1 LQLFSLTIPKT
12 KFLLQCI
19 NNIVM
24 FENDDV
30 KVVERL
36 ENAGVKLCNV
46 HLVSDST
53 GDTLLTMASSIMAQF
68 PNVDFKKFTWF
79 LTRTEGEMN
88 VIVDGIKKNK
98 GIVMYTIVSPKFE
111 EMLQTLCSNLN
122 IPCIPILSKIT
133 RTFQRYLGEDSL
145 GTLSTISN
153 DIPAGYANRIEAI
166 NYTISHDDGGLLED
180 LDEAD
185 IIIIGASRTSK
196 TPVSIYLSYR
206 GYKVVNIPFVTT
218 ETFPS
223 IIFSIKKPLIVGLV
237 ADAERLEAIR
247 KSRLSSLSGDSE
259 KSQYTDL
266 DKIREEIV
274 ESRKLFTK
282 LGCPVINITEKSIE
296 ETSVYIMKQLT
307 KKIALEGVD

>member
-1 LQLFSLTIPKT
+1 MQMSVKT
-12 KFLLQCI
+12 A
-19 NNIVM
+19 NI
-24 FENDDV
+24 
-30 KVVERL
+30 
-36 ENAGVKLCNV
+36 

-53 GDTLLTMASSIMAQF
+53 GDTLLAISSSIVAQF
-68 PNVDFKKFTWF
+68 PSVDFKKFTWF
-79 LTRTEGEMN
+79 LTRTENEMN
-88 VIVDGIKKNK
+88 TILEGIKNNH
-98 GIVMYTIVSPKFE
+98 GIVMYTISEARFE
-111 EMLQTLCSNLN
+111 EMLQVLCSQLN
-122 IPCIPILSKIT
+122 IPCIPVLSKFI
-133 RTFQRYLGEDSL
+133 RTFQRYLGYDKLEQQHNNS
-145 GTLSTISN
+145 SEFAN
-153 DIPAGYANRIEAI
+153 EIPAGYANRIEAI
-166 NYTISHDDGGLLED
+166 NYTIAHDDGGLLED

-247 KSRLSSLSGDSE
+247 KSRLSSLSGDAE

-266 DKIREEIV
+266 EKIREEIV

-282 LGCPVINITEKSIE
+282 LSCPVINITEKSIE

-307 KKIALEGVD
+307 KKIAMEGVE

>member
-1 LQLFSLTIPKT
+1 MQMSVKT
-12 KFLLQCI
+12 A
-19 NNIVM
+19 NI
-24 FENDDV
+24 
-30 KVVERL
+30 
-36 ENAGVKLCNV
+36 

-53 GDTLLTMASSIMAQF
+53 GDTLLAISSSIVAQF
-68 PNVDFKKFTWF
+68 PSVDFKKFTWF
-79 LTRTEGEMN
+79 LTRTENEMN
-88 VIVDGIKKNK
+88 TILEGIKNNH
-98 GIVMYTIVSPKFE
+98 GIVMYTIAEAKFE
-111 EMLQTLCSNLN
+111 EMLQVLCSQLN
-122 IPCIPILSKIT
+122 IPCIPVLSKFI
-133 RTFQRYLGEDSL
+133 RTFQRYLGYDKLEQQHNNS
-145 GTLSTISN
+145 SEFASE
-153 DIPAGYANRIEAI
+153 IPAGYANRIEAI
-166 NYTISHDDGGLLED
+166 NYTIAHDDGGLLED

-247 KSRLSSLSGDSE
+247 KSRLSSLSGDAE

-282 LGCPVINITEKSIE
+282 LACPVINITEKSIE

-307 KKIALEGVD
+307 KKIAMEGVE